1 MNALTSE
8 LRDLRAQ
15 LEEATAAHAQQVKE
29 LQEQT
34 GNLGRQRESSI
45 REVSDTVLAACGVLG
60 LIP

>member
-15 LEEATAAHAQQVKE
+15 LEETTAAHAQKVKE

-34 GNLGRQRESSI
+34 GSLGRQREACM
-45 REVSDTVLAACGVLG
+45 REVS
-60 LIP
+60 